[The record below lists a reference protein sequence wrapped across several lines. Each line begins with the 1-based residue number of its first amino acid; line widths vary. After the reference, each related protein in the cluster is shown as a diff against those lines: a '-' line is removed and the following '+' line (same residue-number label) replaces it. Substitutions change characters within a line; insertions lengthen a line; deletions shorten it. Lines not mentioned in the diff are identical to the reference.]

1 MFLKEEADHFLSFFL
16 EVCIIWA
23 QAAESQ
29 ELGKRD
35 AGFDTGI
42 ARWAVVKVGLRVS
55 RFTVNG
61 CREFSLF
68 QGDVHV
74 QESEGLLWG
83 LEGEFDGGMEVL
95 HKVDEIHKL
104 FVAYLGWAGAVI
116 DVFFVDIKH
125 QFCLFV
131 FLVLFFAAVVRR
143 SKCS

>member
-1 MFLKEEADHFLSFFL
+1 MMVMMMQSLLLGNGSDFVESFFYPFLRVMFLKEEADHFLSFFL
-16 EVCIIWA
+16 EVCIICA

-35 AGFDTGI
+35 AGFDTGV
-42 ARWAVVKVGLRVS
+42 ARGAVVKVGLRVS

-104 FVAYLGWAGAVI
+104 FVAYLG
-116 DVFFVDIKH
+116 
-125 QFCLFV
+125 
-131 FLVLFFAAVVRR
+131 
-143 SKCS
+143 